1 MVFKVKFDADFDKNI
16 YNFVR
21 FLLFVKIAIF
31 SRNAN
36 FWPKMDNNGV
46 MTRVPGAKLVSMG
59 GLNLFIVLKI
69 ILPKVNKRKN
79 KPKIR

>member
-1 MVFKVKFDADFDKNI
+1 MVKFDADFDKDI

-21 FLLFVKIAIF
+21 FLLFVKISILAKIPIF
-31 SRNAN
+31 GQKNY
-36 FWPKMDNNGV
+36 NNGV

>member
-1 MVFKVKFDADFDKNI
+1 MPQILVFKVKFDADFDKDI

-31 SRNAN
+31 SRNDN

-46 MTRVPGAKLVSMG
+46 MTRVL
-59 GLNLFIVLKI
+59 
-69 ILPKVNKRKN
+69 
-79 KPKIR
+79 